1 MKRILLVDPLPND
14 FRQGGKKMYPSGALV
29 LIGTMCQEQGYGVKI
44 VDMVAEN
51 ISVSKLKRLALS
63 FKPDI
68 VGITVN
74 TFQTKN
80 AKQVAKVIKETN
92 KSILVV
98 IGGPHPSALKL
109 NIFDDFDNVDISVV
123 GEGEFAF
130 IEIAEGK
137 KLEDIK
143 GICYAN
149 KMNESRHLVE
159 NLDYVPLPNLDLVDL
174 NKYVGANYETD
185 QSMFIMA
192 SRGCPSQCTFCN
204 KSVFGHKV
212 RYRKP
217 SKIIDEIRWLHKN
230 YGVSE
235 VFFTDDTFNLNR
247 KWIENILNLIIANGL
262 DDEISYIAP
271 FRANAKLVDKKLLD
285 LAKKAN
291 FQWVFYG
298 VESGNQGM
306 LNRMK
311 KNITTKEIERTINL
325 THTAGIKTRTSF
337 ILGLPGETKGTIN
350 DTIAFFKKLKP
361 TDADI
366 AVATPFPSTQFE
378 KDLKKQG
385 YLLTQNY
392 DEYKYGGNY
401 IRTDELS
408 NEELGFLSFV
418 LSYGFHHRRVLFLP
432 LCEMASFSFFR
443 LGLQITRKVLGV
455 VRRIYGTENNIKY
468 EIRGDK
474 K

>member
-1 MKRILLVDPLPND
+1 MKRILLIDPLPND
-14 FRQGGKKMYPSGALV
+14 FKAGMKKMYPSGALV
-29 LIGTMCQEQGYGVKI
+29 LIGTMCQKLGHIVKI
-44 VDMVAEN
+44 ADMVTEDIT
-51 ISVSKLKRLALS
+51 ISTLKRIVSS

-74 TFQTKN
+74 TFQTNN
-80 AKQVAKVIKETN
+80 AKQVVKVIKETDKN
-92 KSILVV
+92 ILVV

-109 NIFDDFDNVDISVV
+109 KIFEDFDNVDISVI

-130 IEIAEGK
+130 IEIAEEK

-149 KMNESRHLVE
+149 KMNESRPLLG
-159 NLDYVPLPNLDLVDL
+159 NLDYIPLPNLDLVDL
-174 NKYVGANYETD
+174 NRYVGANYETN

-192 SRGCPSQCTFCN
+192 SRGCPFHCTFCN

-217 SKIIDEIRWLHKN
+217 NKIIDEIKCLHKN

-235 VFFTDDTFNLNR
+235 IFFQDDTFNLKR
-247 KWIENILNLIIANGL
+247 EWITRVLNLIIANNLNEG
-262 DDEISYIAP
+262 ISYIAP
-271 FRANAKLVDKKLLD
+271 FRANEELVDKELLD

-291 FQWVFYG
+291 FQWIFYG
-298 VESGNQGM
+298 VESGDQGM

-311 KNITTKEIERTINL
+311 KGLTIKEIERTINL

-337 ILGLPGETKGTIN
+337 ILGLPGETKATIKS
-350 DTIAFFKKLKP
+350 TIAFLKKLKP

-366 AVATPFPSTQFE
+366 ALATPFPDTQFE
-378 KDLKKQG
+378 SELINQD
-385 YLLTQNY
+385 YLHMQNY

-401 IRTDELS
+401 IRTDELT
-408 NEELGFLSFV
+408 NKELGFLSFV
-418 LSYGFHHRRVLFLP
+418 LSYGFHHKWVLFLP
-432 LCEMASFSFFR
+432 LCWMAKFRFFHYSLHFFR
-443 LGLQITRKVLGV
+443 NVVGTGRRMYKQERKV
-455 VRRIYGTENNIKY
+455 
-468 EIRGDK
+468 
-474 K
+474 